1 MTALFDFAK
10 LKRDYLT
17 RRNLVKT
24 SLMLL
29 SIPIFIAI
37 WWLLAVYLQ
46 GQNFYYLP
54 TPQEVLQALNQAI
67 TLDPATRLPL
77 MSNVWASLTRFLIGF
92 LVALLI
98 AVPLGLLIGY
108 SLYADAAARP
118 TIELL
123 RPIPPIAWVPFL
135 LLAFGFFW
143 GPIFTIFIGVFFP
156 IISNVIFGVKSV
168 DPLLLDAAK
177 TQGANGWQV
186 FTKVV
191 FPSSIPYLMTG
202 IKIGLGVG
210 WMCIVAAEFFAAQGG
225 GVGAIIVGG
234 QSIGRYDIM
243 FAGMV
248 TIALLGI
255 ATLALS
261 TLAERWVQKWMGMA

>member
-1 MTALFDFAK
+1 MTALFDFKK
-10 LKRDYLT
+10 LRRDYFT
-17 RRNLVKT
+17 RRNIVKT
-24 SLMLL
+24 SLMVL
-29 SIPIFIAI
+29 SIPVFITI
-37 WWLLAVYLQ
+37 WWMLAVYLQ

-54 TPQEVLQALNQAI
+54 TPREVMDALIQSF
-67 TLDPATRLPL
+67 TMDPATRLPL
-77 MSNVWASLTRFLIGF
+77 LDNVSASLTRFLIGLF
-92 LVALLI
+92 IAILI
-98 AVPLGLLIGY
+98 AVPLGLLIGH
-108 SLYADAAARP
+108 SLYVDSAARP
-118 TIELL
+118 TLELL

-156 IISNVIFGVKSV
+156 VLSNVIFGVKSV

-177 TQGANGWQV
+177 TQGANGRQV
-186 FTKVV
+186 FAKVV
-191 FPSSIPYLMTG
+191 FPSSIPYMMTG

-255 ATLALS
+255 VTLALS
-261 TLAERWVQKWMGMA
+261 TLLERWVLKWMGMA